1 LVIYC
6 KNLRDLQKP
15 TMKPARCHLAIVLFL
30 LSTLVASCRT
40 GTAPPA
46 PPSPEQT
53 PQVGSLE
60 TPHPSPSEAA
70 PEPAITPVPPTPIPP
85 QRILPESVL
94 SAPERE
100 SVAPAIKY
108 DTVLT
113 KRSVQTA
120 AHSGWQYRNNRQS
133 QIVGFE
139 FSNSGGNRILPHRRD
154 ISKNQLYTR
163 DFQFRFDDRARQD
176 VHLSVTDWVASRDK
190 QFRLSELMNSVMLFF
205 PRNYLPA
212 VVTVGDL
219 NIVTLPTG
227 EEVELN
233 AHTHEV
239 SGGVFSENPVD
250 LNPDRSLR
258 QFPGIRYT
266 GRGVMVR
273 ADARGSDPR
282 LGPLATVTTGSPPQ
296 DCVQGK
302 ACSQCEVPAK
312 EIWAQSGAAR
322 FKFAHDEDFHKY
334 LLSRCAFGL
343 PIRTD
348 SIIGSR

>member
-1 LVIYC
+1 
-6 KNLRDLQKP
+6 
-15 TMKPARCHLAIVLFL
+15 MKPARPRLSVVLFL
-30 LSTLVASCRT
+30 MVALIGSCRT
-40 GTAPPA
+40 GTVPQTPTG
-46 PPSPEQT
+46 SEQT
-53 PQVGSLE
+53 PEIADLE
-60 TPHPSPSEAA
+60 SSQPATDKPAS
-70 PEPAITPVPPTPIPP
+70 EPAITPAKIPP
-85 QRILPESVL
+85 VTPSLPLRQLPESLL
-94 SAPERE
+94 SAPEKE
-100 SVAPAIKY
+100 SVAPAIQY

-113 KRSVQTA
+113 KRSVQIA
-120 AHSGWQYRNNRQS
+120 AHSGWQYRNNRQR

-139 FSNSGGNRILPHRRD
+139 FSNSGGNRILPQRRD

-212 VVTVGDL
+212 VVTVGDR

-227 EEVELN
+227 EEVEFD

-239 SGGVFSENPVD
+239 SGGVFSEAAVD
-250 LNPDRSLR
+250 LNPDKSLR
-258 QFPGIRYT
+258 QFPAIRYT
-266 GRGVMVR
+266 GSGVMVR
-273 ADARGSDPR
+273 ADARGLDPR
-282 LGPLATVTTGSPPQ
+282 LGTVATVTTGSPPP

-302 ACSQCEVPAK
+302 ACNQCEVPAR

-322 FKFAHDEDFHKY
+322 FRFAQDQDFHNY

-343 PIRTD
+343 PMKTA
-348 SIIGSR
+348 SVIGSR

>member
-1 LVIYC
+1 
-6 KNLRDLQKP
+6 
-15 TMKPARCHLAIVLFL
+15 MKPARSRLPVVLFL
-30 LSTLVASCRT
+30 MVALIGSCRT
-40 GTAPPA
+40 GTVPQTPPG
-46 PPSPEQT
+46 SEQT
-53 PQVGSLE
+53 PEIAGLE
-60 TPHPSPSEAA
+60 SSHPATDEPAS
-70 PEPAITPVPPTPIPP
+70 EPAITPAKIPP
-85 QRILPESVL
+85 VTPSLPLRQLPESLL
-94 SAPERE
+94 SAPEKE
-100 SVAPAIKY
+100 SVAPAIQY

-113 KRSVQTA
+113 KRSVQIA
-120 AHSGWQYRNNRQS
+120 AHTGWQYRNNRQR

-139 FSNSGGNRILPHRRD
+139 FSNSGGNRILPQRRD

-212 VVTVGDL
+212 VVTVGDR

-227 EEVELN
+227 EEVEFD

-239 SGGVFSENPVD
+239 SGGVFSEAAVD
-250 LNPDRSLR
+250 PNPDKSLR
-258 QFPGIRYT
+258 QFPAIRYT
-266 GRGVMVR
+266 GSGVMVR

-282 LGPLATVTTGSPPQ
+282 LGNMATITTGSPPP
-296 DCVQGK
+296 DCVQGE
-302 ACSQCEVPAK
+302 ACKRCEVSAK

-322 FKFAHDEDFHKY
+322 FRFAHDEDFHNY

-343 PIRTD
+343 PMKTA
-348 SIIGSR
+348 SVVTSR